1 MASWYIVLGVTTTGA
16 RMRRLLPLLI
26 AFVGGPALAGEP
38 LATDDA
44 SILPKGVCQVESWRR
59 WSTGGG
65 QEGWL
70 LPACSVNDSV
80 EVAVGGARYR
90 DPDVGGHS
98 LLLLQAKTV
107 FYRDPG
113 DRWSAGAVAGAVRDG
128 GHESRGNVFHDASAL
143 GLVSFNALD
152 ETLRLHVNAG
162 VVYSRDA
169 FTTGAWGAAAEFDL
183 REDWTVMGELF
194 RDEPGRPKFQ
204 LGLRYTLVTDRV
216 ELFVSGG
223 DRLSGNGDTWFA
235 KFGVRFQT
243 WKLF

>member
-1 MASWYIVLGVTTTGA
+1 
-16 RMRRLLPLLI
+16 MRRLLPLLI
-26 AFVGGPALAGEP
+26 CLLGGTALAAEP

-44 SILPKGVCQVESWRR
+44 SILPKGLCQVESWHR
-59 WSTGGG
+59 WSTAGGH
-65 QEGWL
+65 EGWL
-70 LPACSVNDSV
+70 LPACSVSDHV

-98 LLLLQAKTV
+98 LFLLRAKTV

-113 DRWSAGAVAGAVRDG
+113 NHWSAGAVAGAMRDG
-128 GHESRGNVFHDASAL
+128 GHASRSNAFHEAAAL

-152 ETLRLHVNAG
+152 ETLRVHVNAG
-162 VVYSRDA
+162 VVYRRAA
-169 FTTGAWGAAAEFDL
+169 FTTGAWGTAAEFDF
-183 REDWTVMGELF
+183 REDWTVIGEIY

-204 LGLRYTLVTDRV
+204 LALRYTLVTDRV
-216 ELFVSGG
+216 ELFISGG
-223 DRLSGNGDTWFA
+223 DQLNGNGDTWFA

>member
-1 MASWYIVLGVTTTGA
+1 MK
-16 RMRRLLPLLI
+16 RLLPLLI
-26 AFVGGPALAGEP
+26 CLAGDTAWAGEP
-38 LATDDA
+38 LATEDA
-44 SILPKGVCQVESWRR
+44 SILAKGVCQVESWHR

-65 QEGWL
+65 HQGWL
-70 LPACSVNDSV
+70 LPACSVNDYL
-80 EVAVGGARYR
+80 EIAFGGARYR
-90 DPDVGGHS
+90 DPDLGGHS

-113 DRWSAGAVAGAVRDG
+113 DRWSAGFVASAMRDG
-128 GHESRGNVFHDASAL
+128 GHESRSDAFHNAAAL
-143 GLVSFNALD
+143 GIVSFNALD
-152 ETLRLHVNAG
+152 ETLRFHVNAG
-162 VVYSRDA
+162 VVYSRDDY
-169 FTTGAWGAAAEFDL
+169 TTGAWGTAAEFDF
-183 REDWTVMGELF
+183 REDWTVMGEIF

-223 DRLSGNGDTWFA
+223 DRIGGNGDSWFA